1 MAGANAEET
10 CSQLNTT
17 QMFVKRFSFL
27 VAPGKSKIH
36 EKEKCNGA
44 QQGTQRRFLPTS
56 IGSAGS
62 LASICDAMLN
72 NLERS
77 LLNADN
83 LLLKKYSHETNSR
96 SFPHSPSFVSKAC
109 SVQEVSGALT
119 CSCPPHIQVMCVCCT
134 QWSLDQWS
142 GATSASDPTLGAL
155 H

>member
-1 MAGANAEET
+1 MHTLQAAGRGSPTLPSQKHSNLNA
-10 CSQLNTT
+10 SYN
-17 QMFVKRFSFL
+17 SFPVFYL
-27 VAPGKSKIH
+27 
-36 EKEKCNGA
+36 EKKKCNGA

-62 LASICDAMLN
+62 LASICDAKLN

-142 GATSASDPTLGAL
+142 GATSESDPTLGAL